1 MLGVPDRREESLNE
15 HELMNPSVSIVVNTL
30 NRAEALRDL
39 LNALAHQRY
48 DNFEVVVVNGPSTD
62 HTEAVIHEF
71 GDLVKAR
78 TCPLA
83 NLSMSR
89 NIGIQATAGEIV
101 VFIDD
106 DGVPEPFW
114 LEELVV
120 PYADPSVAGV
130 GGVVHDHTG
139 YDYQAKFIC
148 CDRLGRASYSLT
160 QPFDDL
166 CAPGTFHYPSLLGCN
181 SSFRRSALVE
191 VGGFDEE
198 YDYYLDETDVCIR
211 LVDAGYRLVQLDG
224 APVHHKFLPS
234 DVRDQH
240 KVVLNNRPI
249 IKNAVYFSLVNARE
263 HLSMEEILR
272 GLAEFGDA
280 RRADLAHNLNV
291 DAISEEQYWPA
302 LEVIEQAWAEGFAAG
317 FRGRIA
323 LFAEL
328 PDKQREGFRPFPTI
342 AQERPLRVVLV
353 SQTLPPETPG
363 GVGRYSLDLAQELAA
378 RGHDVRIITS
388 SSTGFPTVDFET
400 GVWVHRIPKTSS
412 STPPARLPH
421 MPEAIGHNALAVAD
435 EVRRID
441 EIGPVDLV
449 YAPLW
454 DTEAIAVA
462 SFVSVPVVTA
472 MMTTMGIS
480 LQTRTDWVE
489 SQEFMAAIGE
499 PVLELERWQLR
510 NSTALHALSS
520 HILAE
525 VTRTSG
531 TTPPEKRAVIAHLGV
546 SDLSLPSEDAIGE
559 NDHHPARPD
568 TDAVRI
574 LFVGRFERR
583 KGIDLLLQVMPRIL
597 AARPHTTMVFV
608 GRDDIASDGPGT
620 YRGRFE
626 DEHSA
631 APWFERV
638 HFRGEIDDAALASE
652 YAAADIFVAPS
663 RFESFGLI
671 YLEAMRSSL
680 PILALNEGAAPEVIG
695 ETGAAIL
702 VSASADELETAL
714 LSLIDSPTER
724 ANLGSIGRAQYER
737 TFTTPAMADRV
748 ETLLRRT
755 TSLHPGAVLPN
766 GCIEL
771 LPGRGSS
778 NPRTASSATGSQITC
793 ELPGTA
799 LYSFIFRS
807 VPDQL
812 GPEPLEGTQQVRIQA
827 ANIEHAV
834 DIDLTLLEPDELV
847 TVHLDEVA
855 TGLVTIQS
863 PSQLDLLT
871 IHRFEAADSR

>member
-1 MLGVPDRREESLNE
+1 MLGVPNRREEGLNE
-15 HELMNPSVSIVVNTL
+15 RELMNPSVSIVVNTL

-62 HTEAVIHEF
+62 HTEAVINEF

-78 TCPLA
+78 TCALA

-101 VFIDD
+101 AFIDD

-120 PYADPSVAGV
+120 PYVDPSVAGV

-388 SSTGFPTVDFET
+388 ALGDHSTVDLES
-400 GVWVHRIPKTSS
+400 GAWIHRIVKDCTDPPQPGL
-412 STPPARLPH
+412 PPAPASLQRN
-421 MPEAIGHNALAVAD
+421 IGAVAA
-435 EVRRID
+435 EVARLQTIRSI
-441 EIGPVDLV
+441 DLV
-449 YAPLW
+449 YGPLW
-454 DTEAIAVA
+454 DAETLAV
-462 SFVSVPVVTA
+462 SSVAPVPTVTA
-472 MMTTMGIS
+472 LMTTMGIS
-480 LQTRTDWVE
+480 LKTRTEWSEDP
-489 SQEFMAAIGE
+489 QFMEHFGAPIQA
-499 PVLELERWQLR
+499 LERYMLEH
-510 NSTALHALSS
+510 STALHALSDE
-520 HILAE
+520 ILAAVAE
-525 VTRTSG
+525 TSG
-531 TTPPEKRAVIAHLGV
+531 ASVPAWRSIVAHLGV
-546 SDLSLPSEDAIGE
+546 DVENPPNTDRPSTSSDP
-559 NDHHPARPD
+559 NPD
-568 TDAVRI
+568 NFRL
-574 LFVGRFERR
+574 LFVGRFEAR
-583 KGIDLLLQVMPRIL
+583 KGIDLLLDALPAIL
-597 AARPHTTMVFV
+597 AEHRNIEVTLI
-608 GRDDIASDGPGT
+608 GRDDIPTERGDT
-620 YRGRFE
+620 YRNRFE
-626 DEHSA
+626 LLHAQND
-631 APWFERV
+631 WLDRV
-638 HFRGEIDDAALASE
+638 HFRGEVSDEEVLRAFDDCSV
-652 YAAADIFVAPS
+652 FVAPS

-671 YLEAMRSSL
+671 FVEAMRAGK
-680 PILALNEGAAPEVIG
+680 PVIALNKGAAKEVLADS
-695 ETGAAIL
+695 GAGLL
-702 VSASADELETAL
+702 VEEQVESLASAIDQLAASPELCATMAA
-714 LSLIDSPTER
+714 S
-724 ANLGSIGRAQYER
+724 GRSRFQEY
-737 TFTTPAMADRV
+737 FTTAAMTDRLEQLFERIAV
-748 ETLLRRT
+748 WIPTQEDGGQVV
-755 TSLHPGAVLPN
+755 LHPARTGQLKRPPV
-766 GCIEL
+766 L
-771 LPGRGSS
+771 LPLGRPLQIDLPSRALYSVVMQCSAEQRPTSS
-778 NPRTASSATGSQITC
+778 EEYEVELINESSAFTLRFVGS
-793 ELPGTA
+793 GTA
-799 LYSFIFRS
+799 LETVYC
-807 VPDQL
+807 Q
-812 GPEPLEGTQQVRIQA
+812 EPLEG
-827 ANIEHAV
+827 
-834 DIDLTLLEPDELV
+834 
-847 TVHLDEVA
+847 
-855 TGLVTIQS
+855 S
-863 PSQLDLLT
+863 LT
-871 IHRFEAADSR
+871 ITASCPLRLVAIHQLAIHQLEGLDG